1 MNNDRVCGK
10 RNHLPKN
17 NNVVCIVA
25 KLGRARY
32 STVHL
37 EQFQPYQRPEL
48 ALRVTSTV
56 LKSKDII
63 DGSIAEGKHGELS
76 LYCG

>member
-1 MNNDRVCGK
+1 MMTSRETK
-10 RNHLPKN
+10 SSSPAS
-17 NNVVCIVA
+17 NVRLDSHQVV
-25 KLGRARY
+25 RARY

-37 EQFQPYQRPEL
+37 EQLQQYGRLEM
-48 ALRVTSTV
+48 ALRVTSNV